1 MPRYCSWYNDSLLH
15 GHSEDQILEGARI
28 STPAQTGPGVHPASC
43 TMGTGSVCP
52 RVKQLGHGIAH
63 PPPSCAA
70 IKRKVELYVY
80 SPCVP
85 SWPDLG

>member
-1 MPRYCSWYNDSLLH
+1 
-15 GHSEDQILEGARI
+15 
-28 STPAQTGPGVHPASC
+28 
-43 TMGTGSVCP
+43 MGTGSVCP